1 MLDRVMSYRPLLPA
15 SQSSKDE
22 ERPRARARIGPTGKH
37 QQLIR
42 PRLVRHAMCS
52 GEGRLC
58 GERVGGEGARPIPSH
73 SSGRQIQG
81 CTSGQVELTFDFG
94 RYQLVGPYCRYI
106 LP

>member
-42 PRLVRHAMCS
+42 PRLEEV
-52 GEGRLC
+52 
-58 GERVGGEGARPIPSH
+58 
-73 SSGRQIQG
+73 
-81 CTSGQVELTFDFG
+81 
-94 RYQLVGPYCRYI
+94 
-106 LP
+106 